1 MPELP
6 EVETIRRE
14 LEPLLKGRR
23 IVGVNIQR
31 PDIVGWPKP
40 KEFRL
45 RTAGLTIT
53 GLDRR
58 GKYLLLRTE
67 RRIPNAGCRTQS
79 AESKLNLLIIHL
91 RLSGHLK
98 VTDGRAPMQRFER
111 IRFRLSGRRA
121 LVFVEPRV
129 LGRVYLVDEN
139 ALPPV
144 LKGLREMGLEPIHR
158 DFDASY
164 LKSRVRHRRSSIKG
178 LLLDQS
184 IAAGIGNI
192 YSDEALFRSGVR
204 PERPAHLLRK
214 AEYSRLARA
223 LREVLRDGI
232 RHMGTTMSDSRYQRP
247 KGMPGG
253 FQKHLMV
260 FDREGEPCRVCG
272 TTIRSYRIGNRTSR
286 YCPRCQH

>member
-23 IVGVNIQR
+23 IVSVNVLR

-40 KEFRL
+40 NAFKRL
-45 RTAGLTIT
+45 VAGLTIVE
-53 GLDRR
+53 LARR
-58 GKYLLLRTE
+58 GKYLLLRLK
-67 RRIPNAGCRTQS
+67 PGLQNAECRTRN
-79 AESKLNLLIIHL
+79 AEPKQNLLVIHL

-98 VTDGRAPMQRFER
+98 VMDSRAPVQRFER
-111 IRFRLSGRRA
+111 IRFRLSGRRV

-129 LGRVYLVDEN
+129 LGRVYLVSEDR
-139 ALPPV
+139 LPSV
-144 LKGLREMGLEPIHR
+144 LKGLQEMGLEPIHR
-158 DFDASY
+158 DFDAGY
-164 LKSRVRHRRSSIKG
+164 LKDKVGHRRSSIKG

-192 YSDEALFRSGVR
+192 YSDEALFRSGIR
-204 PERPAHLLRK
+204 PERTAHRLRR
-214 AEYSRLARA
+214 AEYPRLARA

-260 FDREGEPCRVCG
+260 FDREGEPCRVCS
-272 TTIRSYRIGNRTSR
+272 TVIKSCRIGNRTSR
-286 YCPRCQH
+286 YCPKCQT